1 SVTGIVTSMNAN
13 RQDFYQRMDQL
24 NHFVSEQRFPETLKM
39 RLRDYFRFKNR
50 YNNFCNHQGLL
61 QYMSPMLR
69 REVAVHT
76 HMPWIRALEFFSDCC
91 DDFVIEVA
99 MSLTYLT
106 YPANE
111 LVISFAE
118 EAEAMYIINKGVVCT
133 QGIILTAKM
142 VFGTD
147 MLWSNARRFYAAR
160 SLTFLN
166 VFVLHRVN
174 LMRILENEKFV
185 SEKHKL
191 YKVSVRAQFREE
203 VLVLQI
209 PPSRNGGGAEAT
221 TSQREGG
228 GAEAVTSPQRLRRF
242 REHIQKDEPP
252 LVLQLT
258 VPLAVFPQQPD
269 AEDTAAVAK
278 SLLGDRRR
286 QAEEKKKTEER
297 VAAAVSTAE
306 KMTDDEIW
314 EAEEHAED
322 SWVNG
327 VTQSEG
333 DLVDLQRELAQQP
346 SVAASTVEVGGLRGY
361 TVFVDDFSGRG
372 HIYFWKRKLE
382 YLQAL
387 EEYRDIVRT
396 TGRAILGEDLDV
408 EEIVYDLDLL
418 VLQSDNDW
426 TIIAGQTAEYCKQHN
441 IIQRAEWEGAIVCAN
456 ARKEHRLPYQVLLL
470 RHCGRMGKSV
480 DIAGTSIR
488 FQASD
493 KKEECALID
502 VKGAIVPVPNLPAGV
517 KALGMKAIYKPKV
530 DTANVLTE
538 RKSRW
543 VVFGNKQS
551 HGVNYEEV
559 YSPCTQLNT
568 LRILL
573 QLSLILGLWA
583 FTMDVV
589 TCFLNGELDVA
600 NPLYVRWPDGRMYD
614 ALLAVSNVDPCLF
627 YIFRP
632 DELIVFIYIH
642 VDNFLVLTSSE
653 AWKNTFFASFNSA
666 YPSVDEGALTDI
678 LGMRMTFRD
687 AGLVRECRM
696 SQHGLIHR
704 MLEKYG
710 MTDCNPALSPME
722 PKLALTPADPQDVAT
737 AFPYANLAMELM
749 WLGRC
754 TRPDILPAVCYLA
767 RFMHCHSATH
777 WQHLLRVL
785 RYLKGTIDVCLTL
798 QCSSPASHNAE
809 LVVAAYSDADHAA
822 DKVTRRSVTGS
833 LVRLNGSTV
842 MYSSKLQKTV
852 AVSTADAELVALSE
866 TAWDIEHVVNL
877 LSEFSPVKLPVV
889 LHGDNHASIIQ
900 AGSALNNTASRH
912 IAVRDRYVA
921 KLAELGRIRIVKV
934 PSVENLADF
943 FTKFMP
949 TDRFL
954 VLRQIVL
961 RFFRST
967 EE

>member
-1 SVTGIVTSMNAN
+1 MNFALGN
-13 RQDFYQRMDQL
+13 KPLWRQKSEGNSAGYVVADAAQALQR
-24 NHFVSEQRFPETLKM
+24 
-39 RLRDYFRFKNR
+39 
-50 YNNFCNHQGLL
+50 C
-61 QYMSPMLR
+61 MSWR
-69 REVAVHT
+69 
-76 HMPWIRALEFFSDCC
+76 
-91 DDFVIEVA
+91 
-99 MSLTYLT
+99 
-106 YPANE
+106 
-111 LVISFAE
+111 
-118 EAEAMYIINKGVVCT
+118 
-133 QGIILTAKM
+133 
-142 VFGTD
+142 
-147 MLWSNARRFYAAR
+147 
-160 SLTFLN
+160 
-166 VFVLHRVN
+166 
-174 LMRILENEKFV
+174 
-185 SEKHKL
+185 
-191 YKVSVRAQFREE
+191 
-203 VLVLQI
+203 
-209 PPSRNGGGAEAT
+209 
-221 TSQREGG
+221 
-228 GAEAVTSPQRLRRF
+228 
-242 REHIQKDEPP
+242 
-252 LVLQLT
+252 
-258 VPLAVFPQQPD
+258 D

-286 QAEEKKKTEER
+286 QAEEKKVNDSKHLVCAVCSGGHSSESCWLVHPQKMEEFIKKNPAKEAMCRERYEKRKKRHLAQKTEDR

-314 EAEEHAED
+314 EA
-322 SWVNG
+322 
-327 VTQSEG
+327 
-333 DLVDLQRELAQQP
+333 R
-346 SVAASTVEVGGLRGY
+346 STLSAVWWGL
-361 TVFVDDFSGRG
+361 T
-372 HIYFWKRKLE
+372 KKLE
-382 YLQAL
+382 ELQTNSKGSVIFSASKDQCYRVEELTESEPGRVWIQGTPWPVTLFYLDQFTVGRIDAKL
-387 EEYRDIVRT
+387 LAHLRLGHLCD
-396 TGRAILGEDLDV
+396 RAILGEDLDV

-418 VLQSDNDW
+418 VLQSDNDSM
-426 TIIAGQTAEYCKQHN
+426 IISGQTAEYCKQHN
-441 IIQRAEWEGAIVCAN
+441 IIQRTTAPYLHENNARVESYNRLLQAKARAMLMTAGLPASMWPLAFRHAVYLLNCVVKAELGMKSSLDVLNQKVDLSTLRIFDCRAYAFIDASLRAKLADRATPLLYLDAPYFERFTGSPTPILDIAAYAPSDSDEFTGVVKLQSRSANKCTTFWAPLTSGAEWEDAIVCAN
-456 ARKEHRLPYQVLLL
+456 AREEHRLPYQVLLL
-470 RHCGRMGKSV
+470 RHCGRTGKSV

-530 DTANVLTE
+530 DAANVLTE

-573 QLSLILGLWA
+573 QLSLILGLLA

-600 NPLYVRWPDGRMYD
+600 NPLYV
-614 ALLAVSNVDPCLF
+614 
-627 YIFRP
+627 
-632 DELIVFIYIH
+632 
-642 VDNFLVLTSSE
+642 SE

-754 TRPDILPAVCYLA
+754 TRPDILPA
-767 RFMHCHSATH
+767 
-777 WQHLLRVL
+777 
-785 RYLKGTIDVCLTL
+785 
-798 QCSSPASHNAE
+798 CSSPASHNAE

-842 MYSSKLQKTV
+842 MCSSKLQKTV

-866 TAWDIEHVVNL
+866 TARDIEHVVNL
-877 LSEFSPVKLPVV
+877 LSEFAPVKLPVV

-900 AGSALNNTASRH
+900 AESALNNTASRH

-934 PSVENLADF
+934 PSVENLAGF
-943 FTKFMP
+943 FIKFMP
-949 TDRFL
+949 TDRERVRPT
-954 VLRQIVL
+954 VLNSENQSVDDIKANDL
-961 RFFRST
+961 LDLSMNPP
-967 EE
+967 

>member
-1 SVTGIVTSMNAN
+1 
-13 RQDFYQRMDQL
+13 
-24 NHFVSEQRFPETLKM
+24 
-39 RLRDYFRFKNR
+39 
-50 YNNFCNHQGLL
+50 
-61 QYMSPMLR
+61 
-69 REVAVHT
+69 
-76 HMPWIRALEFFSDCC
+76 
-91 DDFVIEVA
+91 
-99 MSLTYLT
+99 
-106 YPANE
+106 
-111 LVISFAE
+111 
-118 EAEAMYIINKGVVCT
+118 
-133 QGIILTAKM
+133 
-142 VFGTD
+142 
-147 MLWSNARRFYAAR
+147 
-160 SLTFLN
+160 
-166 VFVLHRVN
+166 
-174 LMRILENEKFV
+174 
-185 SEKHKL
+185 
-191 YKVSVRAQFREE
+191 
-203 VLVLQI
+203 
-209 PPSRNGGGAEAT
+209 
-221 TSQREGG
+221 
-228 GAEAVTSPQRLRRF
+228 
-242 REHIQKDEPP
+242 
-252 LVLQLT
+252 
-258 VPLAVFPQQPD
+258 
-269 AEDTAAVAK
+269 
-278 SLLGDRRR
+278 
-286 QAEEKKKTEER
+286 
-297 VAAAVSTAE
+297 
-306 KMTDDEIW
+306 MTDDEIW
-314 EAEEHAED
+314 EAEEHAEVPCAFPVVQHCSDQLCVYTGDVLQD
-322 SWVNG
+322 SWVYG

-346 SVAASTVEVGGLRGY
+346 SVAASTVEVGTPWPV
-361 TVFVDDFSGRG
+361 TVFYLDQFTVGRIDAKLLAHLRLGHLCDRQKVVRSGMVRFDERVKDRG
-372 HIYFWKRKLE
+372 K
-382 YLQAL
+382 
-387 EEYRDIVRT
+387 
-396 TGRAILGEDLDV
+396 
-408 EEIVYDLDLL
+408 L
-418 VLQSDNDW
+418 VLSWDPSVIVPLRSLFDCVQLDAPYFERFTGSPTLILDIAVYAPSDSDEFTGVVKLRSRSANKCTTFW
-426 TIIAGQTAEYCKQHN
+426 APLTSG
-441 IIQRAEWEGAIVCAN
+441 AEWEGAIVCAN
-456 ARKEHRLPYQVLLL
+456 AREEHRLPYQVLLL
-470 RHCGRMGKSV
+470 RHCGRTGKSV
-480 DIAGTSIR
+480 DIAGTSIL

-530 DTANVLTE
+530 DAANVLTE

-696 SQHGLIHR
+696 SQHGLIHH

-722 PKLALTPADPQDVAT
+722 PKLALTPADPQDVVT

-842 MYSSKLQKTV
+842 MCSSKLQKTV

-866 TAWDIEHVVNL
+866 TARDIEHVVNL
-877 LSEFSPVKLPVV
+877 LSEFAPVKLPVV

-900 AGSALNNTASRH
+900 AESALNNTASRH

-943 FTKFMP
+943 FMKFMP